1 MTFNQ
6 VGGAVVIVALAVF
19 FVSHVQHPRPAPVP
33 KPAPVVVE
41 QKPPE
46 SPVHHVPPAPVKPK
60 PTGPVIHPDSHS
72 VRFGTYRE
80 VQAHG
85 RVGQPI
91 TCKSVEP
98 VPEED
103 VATYAKQLSLTE
115 AQVRQHR
122 VCVQ

>member
-6 VGGAVVIVALAVF
+6 VGGAAVVITLAAF
-19 FVSHVQHPRPAPVP
+19 FVFHHKPAPVP
-33 KPAPVVVE
+33 TPPPVVVVE
-41 QKPPE
+41 TKPPE
-46 SPVHHVPPAPVKPK
+46 PPVHHVPPVVPAKPK
-60 PTGPVIHPDSHS
+60 PTGPVVHPDSHS
-72 VRFGTYRE
+72 VHFGTYRE

-85 RVGQPI
+85 RVGQAI

-115 AQVRQHR
+115 AAVRQHR